1 MHVNRDICR
10 YLLVPVNIFLS
21 VNNTWSCILHD
32 QGAIPSPLLNV
43 HEDEASDA
51 ALLKSVEVLSLTS
64 VKVRPGLKC
73 T

>member
-21 VNNTWSCILHD
+21 VNNTWSCILH
-32 QGAIPSPLLNV
+32 GAIPSPLLNV